1 MAVSVDTHLQM
12 QIWNLTDDFFFN
24 EVELYDNLGMIKD
37 SDLE

>member
-1 MAVSVDTHLQM
+1 MSMQVWRMA
-12 QIWNLTDDFFFN
+12 DDFFFN

>member
-1 MAVSVDTHLQM
+1 MAISVDTHLQM
-12 QIWNLTDDFFFN
+12 QIWNLNDDFFFN